1 MGNDV
6 ARDIHYDITMDND
19 VAMCKYHGIT
29 MDNDIA
35 MDLFCYILLRQI
47 MILMFHH

>member
-1 MGNDV
+1 
-6 ARDIHYDITMDND
+6 
-19 VAMCKYHGIT
+19 

-47 MILMFHH
+47 IDIAVLPVNSLKLYT